1 MFMLII
7 KAMKIRAIQIF
18 YHYFYENYNSNVNFN
33 SYLFIKRTIF
43 NAIYT
48 Y

>member
-18 YHYFYENYNSNVNFN
+18 YHYFYENYTSNVSFN
-33 SYLFIKRTIF
+33 SYLFIKR
-43 NAIYT
+43 AICNVIYA